1 MILEMK
7 DVHTYYGTS
16 HVLFGVS
23 IDVAQGETVC
33 LMGRNGAG
41 KTTTFRSIVGLNPPR
56 SGSILFHGKEIA
68 GAKIHRIARL
78 GVGYVPEDRQIFPNL
93 TVRENL
99 EIGRSSGI
107 PRKEGWSVEKVYALF
122 PVLAK
127 YDRKPGGQLSGGE
140 QQMLTIGRTL
150 MGNPDLVLLDEPMA
164 GMSPEERSVT
174 VELIRRIWKEKVL
187 TLLFIE
193 HDMDVVFGISEW
205 IRVLNQGVL
214 LAEGTPAEISR
225 NREVITAYLGEE
237 IDE

>member
-1 MILEMK
+1 MILEMR

-23 IDVAQGETVC
+23 LDVAQGETVC

-68 GAKIHRIARL
+68 GAKVHRIARL

-99 EIGRSSGI
+99 EIGRSSGTT
-107 PRKEGWSVEKVYALF
+107 RKDGWSVEKVYALF

-127 YDRKPGGQLSGGE
+127 YGGKPGGQLSGGE

-150 MGNPDLVLLDEPMA
+150 MGNPDLVLLDEPTEGLAPVVIIALKEMILRLKEMGTTILLSEQNVKFA
-164 GMSPEERSVT
+164 VKVSDRVFIIDNGA
-174 VELIRRIWKEKVL
+174 IRYRNDIDGFRNDEAVQKKY
-187 TLLFIE
+187 
-193 HDMDVVFGISEW
+193 
-205 IRVLNQGVL
+205 
-214 LAEGTPAEISR
+214 LA
-225 NREVITAYLGEE
+225 V
-237 IDE
+237 

>member
-7 DVHTYYGTS
+7 DVHTFYGTS

-23 IDVAQGETVC
+23 LDVAQGETVC

-68 GAKIHRIARL
+68 GAKVHRIARL

-99 EIGRSSGI
+99 EIGQSSGI

-122 PVLAK
+122 PVLSK

-150 MGNPDLVLLDEPMA
+150 MGNPDLVLLDEPTEGLAPVVVIALKEMILRLKEMGTTILLSEQNVKFA
-164 GMSPEERSVT
+164 VKVSDRVFIIDNGA
-174 VELIRRIWKEKVL
+174 IRYRNDIDGFRNDEAVQKKY
-187 TLLFIE
+187 
-193 HDMDVVFGISEW
+193 
-205 IRVLNQGVL
+205 
-214 LAEGTPAEISR
+214 LA
-225 NREVITAYLGEE
+225 V
-237 IDE
+237 

>member
-1 MILEMK
+1 MILEMR
-7 DVHTYYGTS
+7 DVHTFYGTS

-23 IDVAQGETVC
+23 LDVAQGETVC

-41 KTTTFRSIVGLNPPR
+41 KTTTFRSIVGLTPPR

-68 GAKIHRIARL
+68 GAKVHRIARL

-99 EIGRSSGI
+99 EIGRSSGTT
-107 PRKEGWSVEKVYALF
+107 RKEGWSVEKVYALF

-150 MGNPDLVLLDEPMA
+150 MGNPDLVLLDEPTEGLAPVIVIALKEMILRLKEMGTTILLSEQNVKFA
-164 GMSPEERSVT
+164 VKVSDRVFIIDNGAIRYNNDIKGFVEDERVQK
-174 VELIRRIWKEKVL
+174 RY
-187 TLLFIE
+187 
-193 HDMDVVFGISEW
+193 
-205 IRVLNQGVL
+205 
-214 LAEGTPAEISR
+214 LA
-225 NREVITAYLGEE
+225 V
-237 IDE
+237 

>member
-1 MILEMK
+1 MILEMR
-7 DVHTYYGTS
+7 DVHTFYGTS

-23 IDVAQGETVC
+23 LDVAQGETVC

-68 GAKIHRIARL
+68 GAKVHRIARL

-99 EIGRSSGI
+99 EIGRSSGTT
-107 PRKEGWSVEKVYALF
+107 RKDGWSVEKVYALF

-150 MGNPDLVLLDEPMA
+150 MGNPDLVLLDEPTEGLAPVVVIALKEMILRLKEMGTTILLSEQNVKFA
-164 GMSPEERSVT
+164 VKVSDRVFIIDNGAIRYRNDIEGFRSDEAVQ
-174 VELIRRIWKEKVL
+174 KKY
-187 TLLFIE
+187 
-193 HDMDVVFGISEW
+193 
-205 IRVLNQGVL
+205 
-214 LAEGTPAEISR
+214 LA
-225 NREVITAYLGEE
+225 V
-237 IDE
+237 

>member
-1 MILEMK
+1 MILEMR
-7 DVHTYYGTS
+7 DVHTFYGTS

-23 IDVAQGETVC
+23 LDVAQGETVC

-68 GAKIHRIARL
+68 GAKVHRIARL

-99 EIGRSSGI
+99 EIGRSSGTT
-107 PRKEGWSVEKVYALF
+107 RKDGWSVEKVYALF

-127 YDRKPGGQLSGGE
+127 YDQKPGGQLSGGE

-150 MGNPDLVLLDEPMA
+150 MGNPDLVLLDEPTEGLAPVVVIALKEMILRLK
-164 GMSPEERSVT
+164 GMGTTILLSEQNVKFAVKVSDRVFIIDNGA
-174 VELIRRIWKEKVL
+174 IRYRND
-187 TLLFIE
+187 IE
-193 HDMDVVFGISEW
+193 GFRNDEAV
-205 IRVLNQGVL
+205 QKKY
-214 LAEGTPAEISR
+214 LA
-225 NREVITAYLGEE
+225 V
-237 IDE
+237 

>member
-1 MILEMK
+1 MILEMR

-23 IDVAQGETVC
+23 LDVAQGETVC

-68 GAKIHRIARL
+68 GAKVHRIARL

-107 PRKEGWSVEKVYALF
+107 VRGDGWSVEKVYALF
-122 PVLAK
+122 PVLSK

-150 MGNPDLVLLDEPMA
+150 MGNPDLVLLDEPTEGLAPVVVIALKEMILRLKEVGTTILLSEQNVKFA
-164 GMSPEERSVT
+164 VKVSDRVFIIDNGAIRYRNDIGGFRNDEEVQ
-174 VELIRRIWKEKVL
+174 KKY
-187 TLLFIE
+187 
-193 HDMDVVFGISEW
+193 
-205 IRVLNQGVL
+205 
-214 LAEGTPAEISR
+214 LA
-225 NREVITAYLGEE
+225 V
-237 IDE
+237 

>member
-1 MILEMK
+1 MILEMR
-7 DVHTYYGTS
+7 DVHTFYGTS

-23 IDVAQGETVC
+23 LDVAQGETVC

-41 KTTTFRSIVGLNPPR
+41 KTTTFRSIMGLNPPR

-68 GAKIHRIARL
+68 GAKVHRIARL

-122 PVLAK
+122 PVLSK

-150 MGNPDLVLLDEPMA
+150 MGNPDLVLLDEPTEGLAPVVVIALKEMILRLKEMGTTILLSEQNVKFA
-164 GMSPEERSVT
+164 VKVSDRVFIIDNGA
-174 VELIRRIWKEKVL
+174 IRYRND
-187 TLLFIE
+187 IE
-193 HDMDVVFGISEW
+193 GFRNDEAV
-205 IRVLNQGVL
+205 QKKY
-214 LAEGTPAEISR
+214 LA
-225 NREVITAYLGEE
+225 V
-237 IDE
+237 